1 MATAAN
7 TTSSAAATNEPD
19 EKPKTGFSAG
29 LAYYAAELSDLYRVL
44 RQTLYYCVRGKREKG
59 DVVAQCYAIGN
70 GSLFFM
76 SITMA
81 FIGMI
86 IVYQMGIQTQ
96 RIVPDMTLLGATYV
110 KLLVRDLGAS
120 VGAMPLATRVGAG
133 IAAQIGSMVVT
144 EQTDALR
151 MSAADPIDYLV
162 VPRFIASTIMGTVI
176 LIIGCMVAY
185 GAGMF
190 IAMAQFDVNP
200 HTFVNMSMLTWG
212 DCALGF
218 LKCLTYGGAMAIVS
232 SQRGLRTFG
241 GSEGVGIATTEA
253 VVGSLFAIIILN
265 FILSSVGVVLFPA

>member
-1 MATAAN
+1 MSSAAN
-7 TTSSAAATNEPD
+7 TQSSAALTSEPD
-19 EKPKTGFSAG
+19 EKPKTG
-29 LAYYAAELSDLYRVL
+29 LAATLEFYGSEMKDLYQVL
-44 RQTLYYCVRGKREKG
+44 LRTLYYCARGKREKG
-59 DVVAQCYAIGN
+59 DIIAQCYAIGN
-70 GSLFFM
+70 ESMFFM
-76 SITMA
+76 SVTMA

-151 MSAADPIDYLV
+151 MSAADPVDYLV
-162 VPRFIASTIMGTVI
+162 VPRFIASTIMGTVV
-176 LIIGCMVAY
+176 LIVGCCVAY

-190 IAMAQFDVNP
+190 IAAAQFHVNP

-212 DCALGF
+212 DCVLGF

-265 FILSSVGVVLFPA
+265 FILSAVGIYIFPA